1 MDNLERIAQF
11 EKFSPMLYLDYKLT
25 SWGRM
30 LCDIGNKKDT
40 SNYAVIYRNENVDNI
55 IKEVEEYYIQKIIPK
70 YLIAAA
76 RWN

>member
-30 LCDIGNKKDT
+30 LCDIGNKESYT
-40 SNYAVIYRNENVDNI
+40 S
-55 IKEVEEYYIQKIIPK
+55 
-70 YLIAAA
+70 
-76 RWN
+76 